1 MDGYNLAFSFF
12 SKVLTAAPETSLL
25 MEITKN
31 KLMQN
36 WPIVP
41 KHENAKTG
49 LMILRSYFDNPDP
62 QMNGA
67 VQQDYFL
74 LFEQSPPL
82 CRPWESVWRDKYKL
96 LFDEKTFQVREWY
109 TRFGLRAPNFNR
121 EPDDHLGL
129 ELGFLAY
136 LLNLAKEEEDQI
148 KFHEIK
154 EGIGTFL
161 QNHPLPWGP
170 DCLLEISK
178 KAQTDFYKGVGL
190 LAAGTLVEF
199 NALINTE

>member
-12 SKVLTAAPETSLL
+12 SKVLTAAPEKSLL
-25 MEITKN
+25 IEITKN
-31 KLMQN
+31 KLMHN
-36 WPIVP
+36 WPLKP

-49 LMILRSYFDNPDP
+49 LTILRSYFTDPDP
-62 QMNGA
+62 HMNEA

-74 LFEQSPPL
+74 LFEQSPPR
-82 CRPWESVWRDKYKL
+82 CRPWESVWRDEAKL

-109 TRFGLRAPNFNR
+109 TRFGLRAPSYNR

-136 LLNLAKEEEDQI
+136 LLDLAKEEDDQI
-148 KFHEIK
+148 KFHELM

-161 QNHPLPWGP
+161 QNHPMSWGP
-170 DCLLEISK
+170 ECLLEISRE
-178 KAQTDFYKGVGL
+178 AQTDFFKGIGL

-199 NALINTE
+199 SDLINSE